1 MLARACI
8 FTRIIIELE
17 MQKLRG
23 QGAQKP
29 AADQVF
35 EETDA
40 PADALDGGEDGFQ
53 HCGSS
58 VQ

>member
-1 MLARACI
+1 
-8 FTRIIIELE
+8 
-17 MQKLRG
+17 MQKRRG

-29 AADQVF
+29 AANQVF

-40 PADALDGGEDGFQ
+40 PPDALDGGEDGFQ
-53 HCGSS
+53 HGESS